1 MRESK
6 LLAVSAVLTALSFLA
21 NFLPFF
27 RVPWGMQL
35 DFMGALWVLA
45 LFLYGLRCATLVS
58 VSSSLLLAFFSSSGW
73 LGGVMKFAATYPM
86 VLILFAGLALLRKKP
101 DNVAFVSIISVPAIL
116 FRSLS
121 MAWLNLY
128 VIPLFTGWPAS
139 MITPLVPQIILL
151 NAALGAIEVAAAWLL
166 FSRLKRFRET
176 KG

>member
-35 DFMGALWVLA
+35 DFVGAFWILA

-73 LGGVMKFAATYPM
+73 L
-86 VLILFAGLALLRKKP
+86 
-101 DNVAFVSIISVPAIL
+101 
-116 FRSLS
+116 
-121 MAWLNLY
+121 
-128 VIPLFTGWPAS
+128 
-139 MITPLVPQIILL
+139 
-151 NAALGAIEVAAAWLL
+151 
-166 FSRLKRFRET
+166 
-176 KG
+176 